1 MLGTSFGHMIAGS
14 IVIEKV
20 FSIDGIG
27 MLVNKAIYNKDFP
40 MLQGALLVIALS
52 VIVSNFIA
60 DAVSI
65 FVDPSQ
71 RRRS

>member
-1 MLGTSFGHMIAGS
+1 M
-14 IVIEKV
+14 
-20 FSIDGIG
+20 FSIYVICIF
-27 MLVNKAIYNKDFP
+27 LNKAIYNKDFP

-52 VIVSNFIA
+52 VIMSNFIA